1 MSRDAAAVARDCFT
15 AFSDGDLAAFAA
27 HLAPDVVGRVT
38 GADGGVDVLRGR
50 DAYVARI
57 PDLDSAEWKVEVT
70 QVAEVADDLAL
81 TAVRVR
87 AHRNDR
93 ELQNFAAFLT
103 RVADA
108 RITEIW
114 MVEAEPA
121 YSDEFWA

>member
-1 MSRDAAAVARDCFT
+1 MQPLTTVDCFD
-15 AFSDGDLAAFAA
+15 AFCDGDLATYEA
-27 HLAPDVVGRVT
+27 HLSPDLVGRVT
-38 GADGGVDVLRGR
+38 NAGGGVDVLHGR
-50 DAYVARI
+50 DAYMARI

-70 QVAEVADDLAL
+70 QVAAVGDDLAL

-87 AHRNDR
+87 AHRNGR

-103 RVADA
+103 RVADGL
-108 RITEIW
+108 ITEIW